1 MFLSC
6 PIITSTIINAVW
18 KMSLFNLYFTVP
30 QAGLWIRIRM
40 DPHSFSFL
48 DPLSIC
54 RSGSR
59 REKFKEKTEKMPGN
73 LVEILISF

>member
-30 QAGLWIRIRM
+30 QAGLWIRIRIHFPSWIRFQYA
-40 DPHSFSFL
+40 DP
-48 DPLSIC
+48 DP
-54 RSGSR
+54 G
-59 REKFKEKTEKMPGN
+59 EKNFRKRLKKCQ
-73 LVEILISF
+73 EIGRNFNFILKIK